1 MDNNITKIRL
11 KYPNGEEP
19 NLCIPTE
26 YNEHHRFLL
35 GRLGLKPLVAICM
48 NLSAASKKYSDR
60 TINRIISVSKK
71 IGYDGWAVANLY
83 PERATDARN
92 LNEFDGSLLEENVKI
107 VTEFLNK
114 NQIKEVWGAWG
125 NINHPALVE
134 GKKQLLTSFKD
145 NQVEMFTYAPLTKR
159 GEPVHPLN
167 RRTKQVFTDESKIYL
182 EFL

>member
-1 MDNNITKIRL
+1 M
-11 KYPNGEEP
+11 
-19 NLCIPTE
+19 
-26 YNEHHRFLL
+26 
-35 GRLGLKPLVAICM
+35 
-48 NLSAASKKYSDR
+48 
-60 TINRIISVSKK
+60 
-71 IGYDGWAVANLY
+71 ANLY

-92 LNEFDGSLLEENVKI
+92 LNEFDGSLLEENV
-107 VTEFLNK
+107 NK

-145 NQVEMFTYAPLTKR
+145 NQVEMFTFAPLTKR